1 MTKAELEKK
10 KKLART
16 LYMAGKDQ
24 NEIADQIDAFQMGQ
38 PGRMEG
44 AAGCHKRDPPGAG
57 KQAAT

>member
-24 NEIADQIDAFQMGQ
+24 NEIADQIDISRQTLSKWANRKD
-38 PGRMEG
+38 GRSSG
-44 AAGCHKRDPPGAG
+44 LP
-57 KQAAT
+57 QA

>member
-24 NEIADQIDAFQMGQ
+24 NEIADQIDISRQTLSLNG
-38 PGRMEG
+38 PTRKDGRSSG
-44 AAGCHKRDPPGAG
+44 LP
-57 KQAAT
+57 QA

>member
-24 NEIADQIDAFQMGQ
+24 NEIADQIDISRQ
-38 PGRMEG
+38 
-44 AAGCHKRDPPGAG
+44 
-57 KQAAT
+57 TL